1 MSSSESA
8 RKQIVDVD
16 GSDYEDFLYEEPPS
30 TGLSTFIQAAGNG
43 NEETVLSLLNR
54 NEVNVND
61 KDIDGFTALILA
73 AMNNHERMFSLLI
86 DRGADINS
94 KDNIGWT
101 ALGYAEMENNPN
113 IISIIQKVNKYL
125 FLLINNE
132 YIWFIGYFCIL
143 ILINNC
149 IIILRM

>member
-1 MSSSESA
+1 MSSSKS
-8 RKQIVDVD
+8 IN
-16 GSDYEDFLYEEPPS
+16 
-30 TGLSTFIQAAGNG
+30 TFIEAARDG

-54 NEVNVND
+54 NEVNIND
-61 KDIDGFTALILA
+61 KDKYGDTALMWA
-73 AMNNHERMFSLLI
+73 AINNYERMVSLLI
-86 DRGADINS
+86 DRGVDINS
-94 KDNIGWT
+94 KINYGYT
-101 ALGYAEMENNPN
+101 ALDIAEMYNNQN

-149 IIILRM
+149 VIILRM

>member
-1 MSSSESA
+1 MSTSSKS
-8 RKQIVDVD
+8 ID
-16 GSDYEDFLYEEPPS
+16 
-30 TGLSTFIQAAGNG
+30 TFIEAAGNG

-61 KDIDGFTALILA
+61 KDNDGNTALIMA
-73 AMNNHERMFSLLI
+73 AIKNHERMVSLLI

-94 KDNIGWT
+94 KDNDGET
-101 ALGYAEMENNPN
+101 ALYWAEMENNPN

-149 IIILRM
+149 VIILRM

>member
-1 MSSSESA
+1 MI
-8 RKQIVDVD
+8 K
-16 GSDYEDFLYEEPPS
+16 
-30 TGLSTFIQAAGNG
+30 AA
-43 NEETVLSLLNR
+43 VS
-54 NEVNVND
+54 
-61 KDIDGFTALILA
+61 
-73 AMNNHERMFSLLI
+73 NNERMVLLLI

-94 KDNIGWT
+94 KNNIGRT
-101 ALGYAEMENNPN
+101 AIDIAEMYNKQN